1 MNFSVLGHCD
11 ESEGLD
17 YGCGKTASTRKA
29 LCFNRCIGG
38 CRGHT
43 LVCPCHG
50 YEQRGFGAQSLKN
63 LQPGTR
69 VSISLKIPEDV
80 VLFGVLMWS
89 QHTLLNQ
96 LDAYNMGFDIPAIRH
111 QGTLHDEPSENEDLM
126 DDILARIEEHQRLEA
141 GDV

>member
-1 MNFSVLGHCD
+1 MDAEKLRAHERHSVSIDVLVDAEGTPLSAHVTD
-11 ESEGLD
+11 MSSEGL
-17 YGCGKTASTRKA
+17 
-29 LCFNRCIGG
+29 
-38 CRGHT
+38 
-43 LVCPCHG
+43 
-50 YEQRGFGAQSLKN
+50 GAQSLKN

-69 VSISLKIPEDV
+69 VSISFKIPEDV

-126 DDILARIEEHQRLEA
+126 DDILARIEEHQRSEA

>member
-1 MNFSVLGHCD
+1 
-11 ESEGLD
+11 
-17 YGCGKTASTRKA
+17 
-29 LCFNRCIGG
+29 
-38 CRGHT
+38 
-43 LVCPCHG
+43 
-50 YEQRGFGAQSLKN
+50 
-63 LQPGTR
+63 
-69 VSISLKIPEDV
+69 
-80 VLFGVLMWS
+80 MWS